1 MRTRWLVTLLSFA
14 LVSRA
19 HAQEPICIIDGIRHP
34 FMECL
39 TVGNPSRIQ
48 GIEILKGPAA
58 TARYGA
64 EGDRGVIMISLKPG
78 SALNSGG
85 DDPLAGL
92 LFPPEL
98 VMANQQ
104 AIGLTEQQRA
114 TIQNVMR
121 EAQSKFVGLQ
131 FTLSG
136 EVEKLQALLQGSS
149 ADEARVQPQVD
160 RVLDIEREIKH
171 TQIAMMIR
179 VKNQLTESQ
188 QGMLS
193 RLRR

>member
-1 MRTRWLVTLLSFA
+1 MRTRWLVTVLSFA
-14 LVSRA
+14 LISRA
-19 HAQEPICIIDGIRHP
+19 HAQQPICIIDGIRHP

-58 TARYGA
+58 RAQYGA
-64 EGDRGVIMISLKPG
+64 EGDGGVIMITLRPG
-78 SALNSGG
+78 AALDNGS
-85 DDPLAGL
+85 DDPLAGFF
-92 LFPPEL
+92 FPPEL

-104 AIGLTEQQRA
+104 AIGLTERQRA
-114 TIQNVMR
+114 AIQDVMK
-121 EAQSKFVGLQ
+121 ETQSKFVGLQ

-136 EVEKLQALLQGSS
+136 EVEKLQGLLQGPS
-149 ADEARVQPQVD
+149 AEEPRVQAQVD

-171 TQIAMMIR
+171 TQITMMIR

-188 QGMLS
+188 QATLS